1 MSHARNRVSYLFIL
15 LLCLAGPALAWL
27 GALDRVS
34 EASIDRSLL
43 ATGAAYATIRGI
55 NALVS
60 VMQGTEVHAV
70 MLTIAAGEVLD
81 PINDLVERLSTLMLY
96 ALGSLAL
103 QKLLLTLVAERLFNV
118 FLTLLAGIAVL
129 GLLRP
134 RSRLA
139 TFGLRLYLVTLL
151 LRFALA
157 LSALASGWVDES
169 FLAEREARQREAM
182 EAFRGELAALESAPG
197 GDPEQGWLA
206 RLRSSVS
213 PDELRARF
221 AALEH
226 RVDDF
231 AASAMSLAMSLLLKG
246 MLLPLLFLF
255 ALATATRAGLRY
267 LAGDLVASRTGAVR
281 R

>member
-1 MSHARNRVSYLFIL
+1 MSYARNKVLRLFLL
-15 LLCLAGPALAWL
+15 LLCVAGPALAWL
-27 GALDRVS
+27 GVLDRVS

-81 PINDLVERLSTLMLY
+81 PINDLVERLSTVMLY

-103 QKLLLTLVAERLFNV
+103 QKLLLTLVAERLFNG
-118 FLTLLAGIAVL
+118 FLTLLAVVAVL

-134 RSRLA
+134 QSRLA
-139 TFGLRLYLVTLL
+139 AFGLRLYLITLL

-157 LSALASGWVDES
+157 LSALASGWVDAS

-197 GDPEQGWLA
+197 EDTDQGWLS

-255 ALATATRAGLRY
+255 ALASATRAALGFLV
-267 LAGDLVASRTGAVR
+267 GDLVASRTGAVR